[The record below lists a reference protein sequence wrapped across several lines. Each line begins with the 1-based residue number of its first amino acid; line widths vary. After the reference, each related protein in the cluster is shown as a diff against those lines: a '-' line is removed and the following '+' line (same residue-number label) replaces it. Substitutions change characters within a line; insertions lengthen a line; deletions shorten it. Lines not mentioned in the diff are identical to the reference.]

1 MLVYDSFEPFIFM
14 IKTMVPDGEGG
25 METTYVDGA
34 EFLAGI
40 SNPNS
45 SLSKIADA
53 LTERRNVQI
62 TTNRSVSLEA
72 LDVVK
77 RKRDGKTYRI
87 LPGGEED
94 NQTPP
99 VSTLDLR
106 SHQAEEWTIPLYRGG
121 NA

>member
-14 IKTMVPDGEGG
+14 VKTMVPDGEGG
-25 METTYVDGA
+25 SSTEYVEGA
-34 EFLAGI
+34 EFLAGV

-45 SLSKIADA
+45 SMSKIADA

-62 TTNRSVSLEA
+62 TTRRNISLSV
-72 LDVVK
+72 LDVIK

-87 LPGGEED
+87 LPGGEDD

-99 VSTLDLR
+99 ISSLDLR
-106 SHQAEEWTIPLYRGG
+106 SHQAEEWTIPL
-121 NA
+121 